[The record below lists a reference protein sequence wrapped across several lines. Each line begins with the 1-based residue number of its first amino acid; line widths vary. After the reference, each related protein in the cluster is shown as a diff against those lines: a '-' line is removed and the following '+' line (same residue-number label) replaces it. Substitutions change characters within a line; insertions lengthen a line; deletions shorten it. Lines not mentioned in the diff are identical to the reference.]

1 MKNCLLSASAVL
13 CLFVSCAGSPPAPEA
28 GGNPVSSEN
37 LAVSED
43 LSGQPAY
50 LYPENT
56 MDRVIMKVKAGSRD
70 IRKYFS
76 PGPAVMAE
84 ILENGYLFKI
94 TYDLQN
100 IKPLED
106 FLFTVDFIA
115 ENENT
120 GDIRKDSLVW
130 FIGEEDS
137 GILLA
142 MDDDHQ
148 ETWETYF
155 DLFNRYQARVTFFV
169 QGTVCPFCL
178 RAQEQGHDIGYHT
191 LHHHELT
198 RLSKDSFFRETVSAV
213 DDFRK
218 AGIPLAA
225 FAYPYGFWEPWMNE
239 ALSETFGILRGFDA
253 SCHIYDAETIRAG
266 FISSRSIDNIM
277 YKTEEE
283 FEETL
288 SLMLRTVKFLG
299 RDNVLPLTTHT
310 IADNAPWGIK
320 PGRLEYLLKTA
331 RNLKLKF
338 YLYRDF

>member
-1 MKNCLLSASAVL
+1 MRNWLLFVSTVL
-13 CLFVSCAGSPPAPEA
+13 CLFISCAGLPPAADLGRNPAVPE
-28 GGNPVSSEN
+28 
-37 LAVSED
+37 D
-43 LSGQPAY
+43 RSGQPLY
-50 LYPENT
+50 PSYPENA
-56 MDRVIMKVKAGSRD
+56 MDRVVMKAKAGSQD

-76 PGPAVMAE
+76 PPAVMAE
-84 ILENGYLFKI
+84 ILEDGDLFEI

-100 IKPLED
+100 SKSLGD
-106 FLFTVDFIA
+106 FLFTVGCLA
-115 ENENT
+115 ENKST
-120 GDIRKDSLVW
+120 GETREDSLVW
-130 FIGEEDS
+130 FISEDTS

-142 MDDDHQ
+142 LDDDYQ
-148 ETWETYF
+148 DIWETYF
-155 DLFNRYQARVTFFV
+155 DLFNRYQAKVTFFV

-178 RAQEQGHDIGYHT
+178 KAQEQGHDIGYHT
-191 LHHHELT
+191 LHHRSLPG
-198 RLSKDSFFRETVSAV
+198 LPKDSFFSETTSAV

-239 ALSETFGILRGFDA
+239 ALSETFRILRGFDA

-277 YKTEEE
+277 YKTEKE

-288 SLMLRTVKFLG
+288 SLMLRAVKFLG

-331 RNLKLKF
+331 QDLKLKF